1 MIIDQFG
8 VFFNDT
14 TAAAS
19 MTSKVVNFSPY
30 AGREDPI
37 YISLLAK
44 GANTAAV
51 TYTVNVQQSADN
63 STFVTAGSFTVA
75 KPDAAPVLKAVR
87 LPVDVKGKYVRLTV
101 SVSGTPAGTLFAAVT
116 RDHFA
121 PYDEGLYIDG
131 GKVVA

>member
-8 VFFNDT
+8 VFFDD
-14 TAAAS
+14 TAATAS
-19 MTSKVVNFSPY
+19 MTSNVVNFMTY

-37 YISLLAK
+37 YISILAK
-44 GANTAAV
+44 GANGAAV

-63 STFVTAGSFTVA
+63 GTFATAGTFTMS
-75 KPDAAPVLKAVR
+75 KPNAAPVLKTIR
-87 LPVDVKGKYVRLTV
+87 LPIDVRHPYVRLTITAT
-101 SVSGTPAGTLFAAVT
+101 GTLAGTVFAGVT

-121 PYDEGLYIDG
+121 PYDEGLFIDG